1 MESGMKRKM
10 FRGIA
15 DALDRLGV
23 TLIALSII
31 GAFFT
36 SQMTLLAGFVGVLV
50 GSATTVFGVYNKIKT
65 DSKEGKS

>member
-1 MESGMKRKM
+1 MRKRTKI

-23 TLIALSII
+23 TIIALSII

-36 SQMTLLAGFVGVLV
+36 SQMTLLAGLAGIAL
-50 GSATTVFGVYNKIKT
+50 GSATTLLGIYNKVDT
-65 DSKEGKS
+65 EEGRK